1 MKEIGV
7 GNHACVG
14 MSSVSN
20 EGGGNEALEVGWDE
34 AIQDWEAR
42 VEGGGDGGERGGR
55 KRNKLGV
62 FVKEELS
69 ESRFEGVFRR
79 GKEEDCGDSRGGSE
93 DDTVHCSLEGR
104 EEAAVQVFGKGAVY
118 RNSRAGGDPCGAA
131 ECDEGMGEWD
141 GD

>member
-14 MSSVSN
+14 MSSVSS

-104 EEAAVQVFGKGAVY
+104 EEAAV
-118 RNSRAGGDPCGAA
+118 
-131 ECDEGMGEWD
+131 
-141 GD
+141 

>member
-20 EGGGNEALEVGWDE
+20 ERGGNEALEVRWDE
-34 AIQDWEAR
+34 AIQDRETR

-55 KRNKLGV
+55 ERNKLGV
-62 FVKEELS
+62 FVKEELC

-79 GKEEDCGDSRGGSE
+79 GKEEDCGDSGGGSE

-141 GD
+141 GN

>member
-20 EGGGNEALEVGWDE
+20 EGGGNEALEVRWDE

-69 ESRFEGVFRR
+69 ESRFEGVVRR

-131 ECDEGMGEWD
+131 ECDEGMGKWD
-141 GD
+141 GN

>member
-20 EGGGNEALEVGWDE
+20 ERGGNEALEVGWDE
-34 AIQDWEAR
+34 AIHDWETR
-42 VEGGGDGGERGGR
+42 VEGGGNGGERGGR

-62 FVKEELS
+62 FVKEELG
-69 ESRFEGVFRR
+69 ESRFEGVVRR
-79 GKEEDCGDSRGGSE
+79 SKEEDCGDSRGGSE

-104 EEAAVQVFGKGAVY
+104 EEAAV
-118 RNSRAGGDPCGAA
+118 
-131 ECDEGMGEWD
+131 
-141 GD
+141 

>member
-20 EGGGNEALEVGWDE
+20 EGGGNEALEVRWDE

-42 VEGGGDGGERGGR
+42 VEGGGDGGGRGGR

-131 ECDEGMGEWD
+131 ECDEGMGKWD
-141 GD
+141 GN

>member
-20 EGGGNEALEVGWDE
+20 EGGGNEALEVRWDE
-34 AIQDWEAR
+34 AIHDWETR

-55 KRNKLGV
+55 KRDKLGV

-79 GKEEDCGDSRGGSE
+79 GKEEDCGDSGGGSE

-141 GD
+141 GN

>member
-7 GNHACVG
+7 SNHACVG

-20 EGGGNEALEVGWDE
+20 EGGGNEALEVRWDE
-34 AIQDWEAR
+34 AIHDWETR
-42 VEGGGDGGERGGR
+42 VEGGGDGGEGGGR
-55 KRNKLGV
+55 KGNKLGV

-69 ESRFEGVFRR
+69 ESRFEGVVRR

-141 GD
+141 GN

>member
-20 EGGGNEALEVGWDE
+20 EGGGNEALEVRWDE

-131 ECDEGMGEWD
+131 ECDEGMGKWD
-141 GD
+141 GN